1 MKAGD
6 RVKVDFVGESATIY
20 SGKRFTGYGVLDR
33 VEDGRVFG
41 RLDDGTPFSCFTGDV
56 EVIQLVDRTE
66 EFEAFFTAQ
75 PFFKNLRFIHGDKLF
90 DFDKGIGYR
99 NLTVQVGYVCFC
111 KGDGEVIQLVDRTE
125 EFEAFFTAQ
134 PFFKNLRFIHGDK
147 LFDFDKGIGY
157 RNLTVQVGYVC
168 FCKGDGEFVLN
179 D

>member
-6 RVKVDFVGESATIY
+6 HVKVDFISESATIY

-33 VEDGRVFG
+33 VEDGRLFA
-41 RLDDGTPFSCFTGDV
+41 RLEERKPIKCNTGDV

-75 PFFKNLRFIHGDKLF
+75 PFFR
-90 DFDKGIGYR
+90 
-99 NLTVQVGYVCFC
+99 
-111 KGDGEVIQLVDRTE
+111 
-125 EFEAFFTAQ
+125 
-134 PFFKNLRFIHGDK
+134 NLRFIHGDK